1 MEEFSL
7 QSHRYVHKCLKYVS
21 DLVVTRSK
29 DLHYQENQCVLQFFW
44 LRLGGSSHC
53 RWVIIFACNL
63 VLSWLAFMGTETGL
77 SARCFF
83 SPSAIF
89 CSSCDFPSLVILLCA
104 LCSVT

>member
-1 MEEFSL
+1 
-7 QSHRYVHKCLKYVS
+7 
-21 DLVVTRSK
+21 
-29 DLHYQENQCVLQFFW
+29 
-44 LRLGGSSHC
+44 
-53 RWVIIFACNL
+53 
-63 VLSWLAFMGTETGL
+63 MGTETGL